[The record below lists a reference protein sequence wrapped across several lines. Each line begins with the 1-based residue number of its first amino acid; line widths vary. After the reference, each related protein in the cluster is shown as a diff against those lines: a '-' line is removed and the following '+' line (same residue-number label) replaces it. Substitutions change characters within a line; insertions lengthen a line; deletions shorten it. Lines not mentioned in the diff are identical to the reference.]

1 MSKPKEEK
9 KAPPPQKLI
18 EVTETPKII
27 EEENKVVKPKPKPL
41 EKPVKKE
48 LSKREMMKL
57 MRGL

>member
-9 KAPPPQKLI
+9 KAPQKLI
-18 EVTETPKII
+18 QVTETPKLI
-27 EEENKVVKPKPKPL
+27 ETHENKVVKPKPKPL